1 MAELVYAR
9 DLKSL
14 ARNSMWVRIPLG
26 LPNKKL
32 DSHSNFI
39 TILIKIFCLKNYT
52 KKYLNESRT
61 LPPLEQLASVG
72 CSFIMFKF
80 MFKIIVKVI

>member
-1 MAELVYAR
+1 MKSLELKVKKIKKAKFKIKTHEYGPMAELVDAR

-14 ARNSMWVRIPLG
+14 VRNSMWVRIPLG

-39 TILIKIFCLKNYT
+39 TILIK
-52 KKYLNESRT
+52 
-61 LPPLEQLASVG
+61 
-72 CSFIMFKF
+72 
-80 MFKIIVKVI
+80 